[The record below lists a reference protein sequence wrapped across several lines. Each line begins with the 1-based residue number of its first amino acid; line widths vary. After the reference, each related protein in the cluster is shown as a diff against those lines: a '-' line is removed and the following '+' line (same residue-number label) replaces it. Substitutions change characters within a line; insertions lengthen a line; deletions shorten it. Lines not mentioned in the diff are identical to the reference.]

1 MARHLS
7 HVRRYLI
14 LVAAAA
20 LAIPFLAYGPL
31 GLHGT
36 GHAGNGEP
44 RKASLG
50 YSAAALEERP
60 EEVSGVPT
68 VAVESSPSHEAL
80 HVTGQLAADEL
91 SDVGNRIP
99 GIVAEVLVERGS
111 TVEKGDVLA
120 RLDPAD
126 AENALA
132 EGLSAAEE
140 LRVRLLLE
148 SPNSPLDPEILPD
161 MKLAR
166 ASLDLAKA
174 NLDRTTSLHERKVV
188 SQEVFDQV
196 RAEYQSALYR
206 VEQVEHQTKQLYQ
219 SYRTALTRLKTL
231 QKAIQDMT
239 ITAPFQGWV
248 VEKHVAVGERL
259 GTGEGARVVTLI
271 RTDPLR
277 LTLTV
282 PQQHVHRIQV
292 GQPVEFQVDA
302 YPDRKFTGQVRYVA
316 PSVESAGRSL
326 TVEAVVPNPDRTL
339 KPGLFAAAQL
349 QLEQETTA
357 LYVPAAAVQQ
367 HGDAGRVFVVRDGIV
382 REQVV
387 AVGPTDGG
395 RVRVTSGLAAGEL
408 VVARPEKVRE
418 GVKIR
423 Q

>member
-1 MARHLS
+1 MPRHLS
-7 HVRRYLI
+7 HLQRYLA

-20 LAIPFLAYGPL
+20 VGLLFLAYGQL
-31 GLHGT
+31 GLYGT
-36 GHAGNGEP
+36 GHAGGGEP
-44 RKASLG
+44 RKAALG
-50 YSAAALEERP
+50 YSAKALGERP
-60 EEVSGVPT
+60 EEVSGVET
-68 VAVESSPSHEAL
+68 VSVESSPSHQTL

-91 SDVGNRIP
+91 SDIGNRLP
-99 GIVAEVLVERGS
+99 GIIAEVLVERGS

-120 RLDPAD
+120 RIDPAD

-140 LRVRLLLE
+140 LRVRLMLE
-148 SPNSPLDPEILPD
+148 SADSTFEPELLPD

-166 ASLDLAKA
+166 ASLDLAKS
-174 NLDRTTSLHERKVV
+174 NLERTTSLHERKVL

-206 VEQVEHQTKQLYQ
+206 VELVQHQARQLYQ
-219 SYRTALTRLKTL
+219 SYRTALTHLKTL
-231 QKAIQDMT
+231 QKSVHDTT

-302 YPDRKFTGQVRYVA
+302 FPERKFTGQVRYVA
-316 PSVESAGRSL
+316 PAVESAGRSL
-326 TVEAVVPNPDRTL
+326 TVEAVVSNPDRLL
-339 KPGLFAAAQL
+339 KPGLFATARL

-357 LYVPAAAVQQ
+357 LYVPATAVQQ
-367 HGDAGRVFVVRDGIV
+367 HGDAGRVFVVRDGVV

-387 AVGPTDGG
+387 AVGRADGG
-395 RVRVTSGLAAGEL
+395 RVRVTSGLAAGER
-408 VVARPEKVRE
+408 VV
-418 GVKIR
+418 
-423 Q
+423 